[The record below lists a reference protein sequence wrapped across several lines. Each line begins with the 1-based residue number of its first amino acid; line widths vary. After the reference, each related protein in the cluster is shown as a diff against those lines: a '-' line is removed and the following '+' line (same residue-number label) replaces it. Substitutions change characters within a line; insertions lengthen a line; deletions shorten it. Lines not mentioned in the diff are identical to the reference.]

1 MAKNGKVLLA
11 GPWVGEFGWE
21 LFCWQGFVRMLSP
34 LFEKTIIIS
43 RPGHKY
49 IYEDFCSEYIEFD
62 PKSYKTRKHQCFV
75 IDPEVDSATDRV
87 ECSMESALELIKNIR
102 HDFYFTGAINLKAED
117 KTIFRRQQFYK
128 YDFKSGDGYDLILHC
143 RNKSTGSNRNWN
155 SDNWTELYDSL
166 PKNLSVACIGNSEA
180 LHLHGTKDLRGL
192 DVKQVVG
199 VLNSSKL
206 IVGPSSGPMHLASLC
221 GMPHIVWGREDLR
234 IVYESWWNPFDAKA
248 IYHSKDDWNPSPSTI
263 NKLILQN
270 IQ

>member
-75 IDPEVDSATDRV
+75 IDPEVDSATERV
-87 ECSMESALELIKNIR
+87 ECSMEGALEIIKNIR

-143 RNKSTGSNRNWN
+143 RNKSTGGNRNWN
-155 SDNWTELYDSL
+155 ADNWQELYDSL
-166 PKNLSVACIGNSEA
+166 PKNLNVACIGNSEA

-221 GMPHIVWGREDLR
+221 GMPHVVWGREDLR
-234 IVYESWWNPFDAKA
+234 MVYESWWNPFGAKA

-263 NKLILQN
+263 NKLI
-270 IQ
+270 IDHI